1 MHDEMTP
8 EQRLTKLEVMTTQN
22 SQNITRI
29 VDAIYGNGK
38 PGILTNIELMKSD
51 LAKQKNDKR
60 NGIGYL
66 QWIVT
71 TAIAILAL
79 IVTYLK

>member
-1 MHDEMTP
+1 MNETTT
-8 EQRLTKLEVMTTQN
+8 EQRLTTLETLTTQN
-22 SQNITRI
+22 SQNISRI

-38 PGILTNIELMKSD
+38 PGILTNIELMKAD
-51 LAKQKNDKR
+51 LATQR
-60 NGIGYL
+60 SERRSSIGNW

-71 TAIAILAL
+71 TIIAILAL

>member
-1 MHDEMTP
+1 MNETTT
-8 EQRLTKLEVMTTQN
+8 EQRLTALETLTTQN
-22 SQNITRI
+22 SQNISRI

-38 PGILTNIELMKSD
+38 PGILTNIELMKAD
-51 LAKQKNDKR
+51 LVTQR
-60 NGIGYL
+60 SERRSSIGNW

-71 TAIAILAL
+71 TIIAILAL

>member
-1 MHDEMTP
+1 MNETP
-8 EQRLTKLEVMTTQN
+8 TMEERLAKLEVLTGQN

-29 VDAIYGNGK
+29 VEAIYGNGK

-66 QWIVT
+66 QWIIT
-71 TAIAILAL
+71 TVLAIIAL
-79 IVTYLK
+79 IIT

>member
-1 MHDEMTP
+1 MNKTTT
-8 EQRLTKLEVMTTQN
+8 EQRLTMLETLTTQN
-22 SQNITRI
+22 SQNISRI

-38 PGILTNIELMKSD
+38 PGILTNIELMKADIATQISE
-51 LAKQKNDKR
+51 R
-60 NGIGYL
+60 RSSIGNW

-71 TAIAILAL
+71 TIIAILAL

>member
-1 MHDEMTP
+1 MNETTTT
-8 EQRLTKLEVMTTQN
+8 EQRLTKLETLTMQN
-22 SQNITRI
+22 SQNISRI

-38 PGILTNIELMKSD
+38 PGILTNIELMKND
-51 LAKQKNDKR
+51 LATQR
-60 NGIGYL
+60 SERRSSIGNW

-71 TAIAILAL
+71 TIIAILAL

>member
-1 MHDEMTP
+1 MNETIT
-8 EQRLTKLEVMTTQN
+8 EQRLTTLETLTTQN
-22 SQNITRI
+22 SQNISRI

-38 PGILTNIELMKSD
+38 PGILTNIELMKAD
-51 LAKQKNDKR
+51 LATQR
-60 NGIGYL
+60 SERRSSIGNW

-71 TAIAILAL
+71 TIIAILAL

>member
-1 MHDEMTP
+1 MNETTT
-8 EQRLTKLEVMTTQN
+8 EQRLTTLETLTTQN
-22 SQNITRI
+22 NQNISRI

-38 PGILTNIELMKSD
+38 PGILTNIELMKAD
-51 LAKQKNDKR
+51 LATQR
-60 NGIGYL
+60 SERRSSIGNW

-71 TAIAILAL
+71 TIIAVLAL